1 MPKVRSAK
9 GKKIRII
16 LSVTAALALAA
27 TLTLP
32 GIDNRLVVR
41 NYTVPTEKVGEEI
54 TLAFVSDLHTTS
66 FGKNQSELVAA
77 IDAQKP
83 DAVIFG
89 GDMFERVSQAEKSDT
104 KAFMTVLAEK
114 YPCAYVTGNHEFYS
128 EEVDKIKSEVREA
141 GVTVLD
147 GAGITLDVREQRINI
162 YGCDDFYAGFE
173 KMTEQATSAFEK
185 LDPDAFTVFVSHRP
199 RYVEDYCRF
208 ESDLI
213 LCGHTHGGLVRIPG
227 ILNGLISPEMQLFS
241 DYLGGEYKLGERTL
255 IVGRG
260 LTREF
265 KHLPRFYNPPELV
278 IIKIAPDGENINK

>member
-1 MPKVRSAK
+1 MK
-9 GKKIRII
+9 GKKRRKII

-32 GIDNRLVVR
+32 GLDNDLVVR
-41 NYTVPTEKVGEEI
+41 TYTVPTEKVSGEI
-54 TLAFVSDLHTTS
+54 TLAFVSDIHTTV
-66 FGKNQSELVAA
+66 FGENQCELTAA
-77 IDAQKP
+77 IDAQNP

-89 GDMFERVSQAEKSDT
+89 GDMFESVAQAENSDT
-104 KAFMTVLAEK
+104 REFMAALAAK

-128 EEVDKIKSEVREA
+128 DGVDRIKEEIREM
-141 GVTVLD
+141 GVTILD
-147 GAGITLDVREQRINI
+147 GNCVTLDVRAQKINL
-162 YGCDDFYAGFE
+162 YGCDDFYVGFQ
-173 KMTEQATSAFEK
+173 KMTDQSNAAYEK
-185 LDPDAFTVFVSHRP
+185 ADPDAFTAFVTHRP

-213 LCGHTHGGLVRIPG
+213 LCGHTHGGLARIPG
-227 ILNGLISPEMQLFS
+227 VLNGLISPEMQLFS
-241 DYLGGEYKLGERTL
+241 DYLGGEYKVGSRTL

-265 KHLPRFYNPPELV
+265 RNLPRFYNPPELV